1 MNKKKVI
8 IVTLIVTVFL
18 AITGSLWYYLT
29 KEDNKTSLTLIEK
42 QWIEKNKNRIYDF
55 GLPINIP
62 MFTSNGSGII
72 FDFLKDLETNTG
84 LVINR
89 VSYEKGS
96 TIPEYAMRIKNS
108 LDKNDILIYKDT
120 YAIVTKNSVKYNS
133 LSEIKDLNI
142 KVLKGEDEAL
152 AFYLSD
158 NENLKITVFDS
169 STDLLSNVTTD
180 KDAIIVPKTEY
191 LKQIIE
197 NNNLNIAYNLNDLP
211 IYYTITLGSNDK
223 LNTILTKFYNKWK
236 TGGYDKSY
244 NNNFASTYFQ
254 ASAVSALEEQQFR
267 SKTYKYGYII
277 NTPFDTII
285 NNKLEGINTDIIDSF
300 SHLSGITIE
309 STMYGS
315 YEELVKAFE
324 NNEIDFFMNGSNR
337 KLNEDVYDTISVYDE
352 KIVIVSHNDN
362 DSIIDSVNSL
372 KGKKVNAIKD
382 SKIMTYL
389 EERGVE
395 VIESSNSSS
404 MMNKLDKNSIIALDK
419 TSYNFYRQK
428 DLKDYK
434 IDYEFPLKK
443 EYDFTFKKNDEN
455 KVFMKFFNFYLSYIN
470 EKVTINNTL
479 YKLTN
484 IKENSNLLG
493 ELIGVSVI
501 SGLLILSLLTLK
513 NISKR
518 TKNKFKKHLTKE
530 EKLKYIDML
539 TSLKNRNYLN
549 DNINVWDES
558 EIYPQA
564 VIVVDLNDIS
574 YINDN
579 YGHAEGDE
587 VIKEAANILIKNQL
601 PNTEIIRTNGNEFL
615 VYLVGYDE
623 RQVVAHLKKLNKE
636 LRDLK
641 HGYGS
646 ASGHS
651 MILDG
656 IKTIDDAINEATIEM
671 RNNKEEATK

>member
-455 KVFMKFFNFYLSYIN
+455 KVFRNFFNFYLSYIN

-518 TKNKFKKHLTKE
+518 TKNKFKKHLTK
-530 EKLKYIDML
+530 
-539 TSLKNRNYLN
+539 
-549 DNINVWDES
+549 
-558 EIYPQA
+558 
-564 VIVVDLNDIS
+564 
-574 YINDN
+574 
-579 YGHAEGDE
+579 
-587 VIKEAANILIKNQL
+587 
-601 PNTEIIRTNGNEFL
+601 
-615 VYLVGYDE
+615 
-623 RQVVAHLKKLNKE
+623 KK
-636 LRDLK
+636 
-641 HGYGS
+641 S
-646 ASGHS
+646 
-651 MILDG
+651 
-656 IKTIDDAINEATIEM
+656 
-671 RNNKEEATK
+671 

>member
-455 KVFMKFFNFYLSYIN
+455 KVFMNFFNFYLSYIN

-671 RNNKEEATK
+671 RNNKEEAIK

>member
-96 TIPEYAMRIKNS
+96 TIPEYAMRIKKS

-443 EYDFTFKKNDEN
+443 EYGFTFKKNDEN
-455 KVFMKFFNFYLSYIN
+455 KVFMNFFNFYLSYIN

>member
-455 KVFMKFFNFYLSYIN
+455 KVFMNFFNFYLSYIN

-564 VIVVDLNDIS
+564 VVVVDLNDIS

>member
-211 IYYTITLGSNDK
+211 IYYTITLGSNEK

-443 EYDFTFKKNDEN
+443 EYGFTFKKNDEN
-455 KVFMKFFNFYLSYIN
+455 KVFRNFFNFYLSYIN

>member
-1 MNKKKVI
+1 
-8 IVTLIVTVFL
+8 
-18 AITGSLWYYLT
+18 
-29 KEDNKTSLTLIEK
+29 
-42 QWIEKNKNRIYDF
+42 
-55 GLPINIP
+55 
-62 MFTSNGSGII
+62 
-72 FDFLKDLETNTG
+72 
-84 LVINR
+84 
-89 VSYEKGS
+89 
-96 TIPEYAMRIKNS
+96 
-108 LDKNDILIYKDT
+108 
-120 YAIVTKNSVKYNS
+120 
-133 LSEIKDLNI
+133 
-142 KVLKGEDEAL
+142 
-152 AFYLSD
+152 
-158 NENLKITVFDS
+158 
-169 STDLLSNVTTD
+169 
-180 KDAIIVPKTEY
+180 
-191 LKQIIE
+191 
-197 NNNLNIAYNLNDLP
+197 
-211 IYYTITLGSNDK
+211 
-223 LNTILTKFYNKWK
+223 
-236 TGGYDKSY
+236 
-244 NNNFASTYFQ
+244 
-254 ASAVSALEEQQFR
+254 
-267 SKTYKYGYII
+267 
-277 NTPFDTII
+277 
-285 NNKLEGINTDIIDSF
+285 
-300 SHLSGITIE
+300 
-309 STMYGS
+309 MYGS

-455 KVFMKFFNFYLSYIN
+455 KVFMNFFNFYLSYIN

-587 VIKEAANILIKNQL
+587 VIREAANILIKNQL

>member
-96 TIPEYAMRIKNS
+96 TIPEYAMRIKKS

-455 KVFMKFFNFYLSYIN
+455 KVFRNFFNFYLSYIN

>member
-89 VSYEKGS
+89 VSYEKES
-96 TIPEYAMRIKNS
+96 TIPEYAMRIKKS

-443 EYDFTFKKNDEN
+443 EYGFTFKKNDEN
-455 KVFMKFFNFYLSYIN
+455 KVFMNFFNFYLSYIN

>member
-455 KVFMKFFNFYLSYIN
+455 KVFRNFFNFYLSYIN

>member
-395 VIESSNSSS
+395 VIESSNLSS

-455 KVFMKFFNFYLSYIN
+455 KVFMNFFNFYLSYIN

>member
-434 IDYEFPLKK
+434 IDYEFPLKN

-455 KVFMKFFNFYLSYIN
+455 KVFRNFFNFYLSYIN

>member
-62 MFTSNGSGII
+62 MFTSDGSGII

-254 ASAVSALEEQQFR
+254 ASAVSAFEEQQFR

-455 KVFMKFFNFYLSYIN
+455 KVFMNFFNFYLSYIN

>member
-1 MNKKKVI
+1 M
-8 IVTLIVTVFL
+8 
-18 AITGSLWYYLT
+18 
-29 KEDNKTSLTLIEK
+29 
-42 QWIEKNKNRIYDF
+42 
-55 GLPINIP
+55 
-62 MFTSNGSGII
+62 
-72 FDFLKDLETNTG
+72 
-84 LVINR
+84 
-89 VSYEKGS
+89 
-96 TIPEYAMRIKNS
+96 
-108 LDKNDILIYKDT
+108 
-120 YAIVTKNSVKYNS
+120 
-133 LSEIKDLNI
+133 
-142 KVLKGEDEAL
+142 
-152 AFYLSD
+152 
-158 NENLKITVFDS
+158 
-169 STDLLSNVTTD
+169 
-180 KDAIIVPKTEY
+180 
-191 LKQIIE
+191 
-197 NNNLNIAYNLNDLP
+197 
-211 IYYTITLGSNDK
+211 
-223 LNTILTKFYNKWK
+223 
-236 TGGYDKSY
+236 
-244 NNNFASTYFQ
+244 
-254 ASAVSALEEQQFR
+254 
-267 SKTYKYGYII
+267 
-277 NTPFDTII
+277 
-285 NNKLEGINTDIIDSF
+285 
-300 SHLSGITIE
+300 
-309 STMYGS
+309 
-315 YEELVKAFE
+315 
-324 NNEIDFFMNGSNR
+324 
-337 KLNEDVYDTISVYDE
+337 
-352 KIVIVSHNDN
+352 
-362 DSIIDSVNSL
+362 
-372 KGKKVNAIKD
+372 
-382 SKIMTYL
+382 
-389 EERGVE
+389 
-395 VIESSNSSS
+395 
-404 MMNKLDKNSIIALDK
+404 
-419 TSYNFYRQK
+419 
-428 DLKDYK
+428 
-434 IDYEFPLKK
+434 
-443 EYDFTFKKNDEN
+443 
-455 KVFMKFFNFYLSYIN
+455 
-470 EKVTINNTL
+470 

-636 LRDLK
+636 FRGLK

-646 ASGHS
+646 ASGRS

>member
-18 AITGSLWYYLT
+18 AITGSLWYFLT

-96 TIPEYAMRIKNS
+96 AIPEYAMRIKNS

-455 KVFMKFFNFYLSYIN
+455 KVFMNFFNFYLSYIN

-513 NISKR
+513 NISRR

>member
-470 EKVTINNTL
+470 EKVMINNTL

>member
-96 TIPEYAMRIKNS
+96 TIPEYAMRIKKS

-267 SKTYKYGYII
+267 SKIYKYGYII

-455 KVFMKFFNFYLSYIN
+455 KVFMNFFNFYLSYIN

>member
-455 KVFMKFFNFYLSYIN
+455 KVFMNFFNFYLSYIN

-587 VIKEAANILIKNQL
+587 VIREAANILIKNQL

>member
-277 NTPFDTII
+277 NTPFDIII

-455 KVFMKFFNFYLSYIN
+455 KVFRNFFNFYLSYIN

>member
-211 IYYTITLGSNDK
+211 IYYTITLGSNEK

-455 KVFMKFFNFYLSYIN
+455 KVFMNFFNFYLSYIN

>member
-8 IVTLIVTVFL
+8 IITLVVTIFL

-29 KEDNKTSLTLIEK
+29 KEDNKTALTLIEK
-42 QWIEKNKNRIYDF
+42 QWIEKNKNQIYDF
-55 GLPINIP
+55 GLPTNIP

-84 LVINR
+84 LVINK

-96 TIPEYAMRIKNS
+96 TIPEYSMKIKDS

-120 YAIVTKNSVKYNS
+120 YVVVTKNNVKFNNF
-133 LSEIKDLNI
+133 SEIKNLNI
-142 KVLKGEDEAL
+142 KVLKGDDETI

-158 NENLKITVFDS
+158 NENLKITVFDN
-169 STDLLSNVTTD
+169 STDLLSNITTD
-180 KDAIIVPKTEY
+180 NDAIIIPKTEY
-191 LKQIIE
+191 LKEIIE
-197 NNNLNIAYNLNDLP
+197 NDDLNIAYNLNDLP
-211 IYYTITLGSNDK
+211 IYYTITLGSNEK

-236 TGGYDKSY
+236 EEYDESY
-244 NNNFASTYFQ
+244 NANFTSTYFQ
-254 ASAVSALEEQQFR
+254 TSNVSALEEQQFR

-277 NTPFDTII
+277 NTPFDTQI
-285 NNKLEGINTDIIDSF
+285 NNKLEGINTYIIDSF
-300 SHLSGITIE
+300 ANLSGITIE
-309 STMYGS
+309 NKLYSS
-315 YEELVKAFE
+315 YEELIKAFE
-324 NNEIDFFMNGSNR
+324 NDEIDFFMNGSST
-337 KLNEDVYDTISVYDE
+337 KLNEEVYNTISIYDE

-372 KGKKVNAIKD
+372 KGKNVNAIKD

-389 EERGVE
+389 EEHGVE
-395 VIESSNSSS
+395 VIESSNTSS

-419 TSYNFYRQK
+419 VSYNFYRQK

-434 IDYEFPLKK
+434 IDYEFSLKE
-443 EYDFTFKKNDEN
+443 EYNFTFKNNTEN
-455 KVFMKFFNFYLSYIN
+455 KVFMNFFNFYLSYIN

-501 SGLLILSLLTLK
+501 SGLLIISLLALK
-513 NISKR
+513 NISKK
-518 TKNKFKKHLTKE
+518 TKNKFKKHLSKD
-530 EKLKYIDML
+530 EKLKYIDIL

-549 DNINVWDES
+549 DNINIWDES
-558 EIYPQA
+558 EIYPQG
-564 VIVVDLNDIS
+564 VIVIDLNDIS

-579 YGHAEGDE
+579 YGHSEGDE

-615 VYLVGYDE
+615 IYSVGYDE

-636 LRDLK
+636 LKELK
-641 HGYGS
+641 HKHGA

-671 RNNKEEATK
+671 RNNKEETTK

>member
-267 SKTYKYGYII
+267 SKIYKYSYII

-455 KVFMKFFNFYLSYIN
+455 KVFMNFFNFYLSYIN

-587 VIKEAANILIKNQL
+587 VIREAANILIKNQL

>member
-372 KGKKVNAIKD
+372 KGKMVNAIKD

-455 KVFMKFFNFYLSYIN
+455 KVFRNFFNFYLSYIN

>member
-29 KEDNKTSLTLIEK
+29 KEYNKTSLTLIEK

-267 SKTYKYGYII
+267 SKIYKYGYII

-455 KVFMKFFNFYLSYIN
+455 KVFMNFFNFYLSYIN

-587 VIKEAANILIKNQL
+587 VIREAANILIKNQL

>member
-1 MNKKKVI
+1 MN
-8 IVTLIVTVFL
+8 
-18 AITGSLWYYLT
+18 
-29 KEDNKTSLTLIEK
+29 
-42 QWIEKNKNRIYDF
+42 
-55 GLPINIP
+55 
-62 MFTSNGSGII
+62 
-72 FDFLKDLETNTG
+72 
-84 LVINR
+84 
-89 VSYEKGS
+89 
-96 TIPEYAMRIKNS
+96 
-108 LDKNDILIYKDT
+108 
-120 YAIVTKNSVKYNS
+120 
-133 LSEIKDLNI
+133 
-142 KVLKGEDEAL
+142 
-152 AFYLSD
+152 
-158 NENLKITVFDS
+158 
-169 STDLLSNVTTD
+169 
-180 KDAIIVPKTEY
+180 
-191 LKQIIE
+191 
-197 NNNLNIAYNLNDLP
+197 
-211 IYYTITLGSNDK
+211 
-223 LNTILTKFYNKWK
+223 
-236 TGGYDKSY
+236 
-244 NNNFASTYFQ
+244 
-254 ASAVSALEEQQFR
+254 
-267 SKTYKYGYII
+267 
-277 NTPFDTII
+277 
-285 NNKLEGINTDIIDSF
+285 
-300 SHLSGITIE
+300 
-309 STMYGS
+309 
-315 YEELVKAFE
+315 
-324 NNEIDFFMNGSNR
+324 
-337 KLNEDVYDTISVYDE
+337 
-352 KIVIVSHNDN
+352 
-362 DSIIDSVNSL
+362 
-372 KGKKVNAIKD
+372 
-382 SKIMTYL
+382 
-389 EERGVE
+389 
-395 VIESSNSSS
+395 
-404 MMNKLDKNSIIALDK
+404 
-419 TSYNFYRQK
+419 
-428 DLKDYK
+428 
-434 IDYEFPLKK
+434 
-443 EYDFTFKKNDEN
+443 
-455 KVFMKFFNFYLSYIN
+455 FFNFYLSYIN

>member
-455 KVFMKFFNFYLSYIN
+455 KVFMNFFNFYLSYIN